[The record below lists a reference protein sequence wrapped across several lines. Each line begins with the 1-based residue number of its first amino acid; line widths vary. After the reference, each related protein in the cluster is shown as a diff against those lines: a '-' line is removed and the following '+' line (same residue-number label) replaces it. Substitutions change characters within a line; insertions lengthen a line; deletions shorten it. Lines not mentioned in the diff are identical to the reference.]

1 MSSNEDPKLDALR
14 LKVSSALEWK
24 GLKNLINLG
33 TIQEIRQLS
42 LNLQFKATAAGGGG
56 RSTPRLRPASHT
68 RPPVNRT
75 RTCGRSTG

>member
-42 LNLQFKATAAGGGG
+42 LNLQFKATAAGGE

-68 RPPVNRT
+68 PRP
-75 RTCGRSTG
+75 

>member
-1 MSSNEDPKLDALR
+1 MFTLRTLMSSNEDPKLDALR

-56 RSTPRLRPASHT
+56 AHRASDPPLTHARP
-68 RPPVNRT
+68 
-75 RTCGRSTG
+75 

>member
-24 GLKNLINLG
+24 GLKNLSNLG

-42 LNLQFKATAAGGGG
+42 LNLQFKATAAGEG
-56 RSTPRLRPASHT
+56 RGAHRASDPPLTHARP
-68 RPPVNRT
+68 
-75 RTCGRSTG
+75 